1 MNTRIVSVDEGPR
14 LARSITVGPHT
25 LTADEP
31 QPIST
36 DTGPTPGELLL
47 AALGSCTSMAVRAF
61 ADKQGWPLDHIAVA
75 VRFDERGQIVKN
87 VQLTGDLEPARI
99 RQLLAVAGRCP
110 VQRFLT
116 KEASVVT
123 VPTVL
128 ARPRESHKP
137 DTADMP
143 L

>member
-1 MNTRIVSVDEGPR
+1 MSARTVSVEEGPR

-36 DTGPTPGELLL
+36 DTGPTPKELLL
-47 AALGSCTSMAVRAF
+47 AALGSCTSMTVRAF
-61 ADKQGWPLDHIAVA
+61 ADRHSWPLDHVEVA
-75 VRFDERGQIVKN
+75 VRFDAQGQIVKN
-87 VQLTGDLEPARI
+87 VQLTGDLEPDHI

-110 VQRFLT
+110 VQRLLSR
-116 KEASVVT
+116 EVSIVT

-128 ARPRESHKP
+128 TRPRVSRGRTLPE
-137 DTADMP
+137 
-143 L
+143 

>member
-1 MNTRIVSVDEGPR
+1 MSARTVSVEEGPR

-36 DTGPTPGELLL
+36 DTGPTPKELLL
-47 AALGSCTSMAVRAF
+47 AALGSCTSMTVRAF
-61 ADKQGWPLDHIAVA
+61 ADKHSWPLDRVEVA
-75 VRFDERGQIVKN
+75 ARFDAQGQIVKN
-87 VQLTGDLEPARI
+87 VQLTGDLEPDHI

-110 VQRFLT
+110 VQRLLAR
-116 KEASVVT
+116 EVSIVT

-128 ARPRESHKP
+128 TRSRVSRSRTLPE
-137 DTADMP
+137 
-143 L
+143 